1 MSVEDN
7 KNNKDESLRFEMLL
21 SEISTAFIN
30 VPYNQIDRE
39 IKDSLERFVTFL
51 RFDRGSIFQ
60 RSDSAWERTH
70 SWAVDDFKL
79 SRPYITDNDIPWAIE
94 EVIERK
100 NIFQFSNIDDLPE
113 DAVKERNFFSKYG
126 PLSLV
131 AVPMFAGGK
140 MIGFLGLGAL
150 SQERSLK
157 KSLIDRISLVGTIF
171 ANAIL
176 RKQTESSLQN
186 ALSEVK
192 NLKDQLQAECGYL
205 RDEIELNF
213 RHKEIIG
220 KSKALKKVLSQI
232 EQVAITGST
241 VLLAGETGTGKELLA
256 RAIHN
261 LSPRMKRAM
270 IKVNC
275 AALPPNLIESE
286 LFGREK
292 GAYTG
297 ADSKQPGRFE
307 VANGST
313 LFLDEI
319 SELPLA
325 LQAKLL
331 RVLQEGQFE
340 RIGSSKTISVDVRI
354 IAATNKNLAK
364 AVQEGAFREDLYYR
378 LNVFPIKITPLRERP
393 EDISILAWAFVREFE
408 RTLDKKIKRISKNE
422 MDTLQKYLWPGNVRE
437 LRNVIERSMI
447 LCTGTSL
454 MFDIPENGNRL
465 SDRPH
470 PLTMR
475 EMEKRHIQKALKIA
489 GWRVRGKQGAAELL
503 DLNPCTLD
511 SRIKKLGVLRRPP
524 SDIS

>member
-1 MSVEDN
+1 
-7 KNNKDESLRFEMLL
+7 
-21 SEISTAFIN
+21 
-30 VPYNQIDRE
+30 
-39 IKDSLERFVTFL
+39 
-51 RFDRGSIFQ
+51 
-60 RSDSAWERTH
+60 
-70 SWAVDDFKL
+70 
-79 SRPYITDNDIPWAIE
+79 
-94 EVIERK
+94 
-100 NIFQFSNIDDLPE
+100 
-113 DAVKERNFFSKYG
+113 
-126 PLSLV
+126 
-131 AVPMFAGGK
+131 